1 MKDRYCLT
9 GNVKDIRE
17 IYYDIKKTGTT
28 KTASI
33 SKIVLSEIVLT
44 EDLL

>member
-17 IYYDIKKTGTT
+17 IYYDIMKTGIT
-28 KTASI
+28 KTAFI

>member
-17 IYYDIKKTGTT
+17 IYYDIKKTGNNSTILIAVVT
-28 KTASI
+28 I
-33 SKIVLSEIVLT
+33 
-44 EDLL
+44 